1 MVESDNED
9 PSARKADDIKKATSL
24 FKECLGVEPT
34 VTNAVR
40 IGKASNCKPRLLK
53 LTLQNLNDK
62 VLLCKMN

>member
-24 FKECLGVEPT
+24 FKECLSVEPI

-40 IGKASNCKPRLLK
+40 IGKAFKPQLLK
-53 LTLQNLNDK
+53 LTLQSLNDK

>member
-9 PSARKADDIKKATSL
+9 PSARKADIKKATSL

-40 IGKASNCKPRLLK
+40 IGKASKPRLLK
-53 LTLQNLNDK
+53 LILQNLNDK
-62 VLLCKMN
+62 VFLCKMN